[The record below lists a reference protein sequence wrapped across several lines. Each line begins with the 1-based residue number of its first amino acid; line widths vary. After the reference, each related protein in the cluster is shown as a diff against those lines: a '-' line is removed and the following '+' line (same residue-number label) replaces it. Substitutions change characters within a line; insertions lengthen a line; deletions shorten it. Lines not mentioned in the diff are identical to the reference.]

1 MQKQQM
7 KPELITKERKTKV
20 MTNTQKKTYSKPQL
34 VYESFALSQS
44 IASGCEGI
52 ANFGEGACSVTITGS
67 FDSVSIFQ
75 DAAYGCQFVPPNPDD
90 YICYHAPSE
99 MNNVFSS

>member
-1 MQKQQM
+1 MANKQ
-7 KPELITKERKTKV
+7 EKV
-20 MTNTQKKTYSKPQL
+20 YTKPQL
-34 VYESFALSQS
+34 IYESFALSQS

-52 ANFGEGACSVTITGS
+52 ANFGEGGCSVTLTDMADSIT
-67 FDSVSIFQ
+67 IFQ
-75 DAAYGCQFVPPNPDD
+75 DAGYGCQFVPPNPDD

>member
-1 MQKQQM
+1 MA
-7 KPELITKERKTKV
+7 
-20 MTNTQKKTYSKPQL
+20 NTQKKHYSKPQL

-52 ANFGEGACSVTITGS
+52 ANFGESVCSVTISGI
-67 FDSVSIFQ
+67 DEIRIFQ
-75 DAAYGCQFVPPNPDD
+75 EAGYGCQFVPPNPDD